1 MFFSTDEIQMIY
13 IRLRRSNHHY
23 LFMKQIKCQI
33 WRRIVHQQISEHCV
47 VANMCFDLLTKNHKL
62 SLVSLAVWLTLV
74 KPIMDRFFHLFIM
87 IIFDSVLCIAFHH
100 SECIV
105 FFCGNIGPKLIAGL
119 LRCDVLVIALSV
131 FCESSRLTT
140 WHFGANL
147 GPLSVSS
154 SSVIVCV
161 STILWAMIAFTGNEI
176 DFGHP
181 DLIKKYFY
189 EKLAQ

>member
-1 MFFSTDEIQMIY
+1 MKY

-74 KPIMDRFFHLFIM
+74 KPIMDILFHFFVMVICH
-87 IIFDSVLCIAFHH
+87 SVLCIAFQN
-100 SECIV
+100 SQCIV
-105 FFCGNIGPKLIAGL
+105 FFCLAKLIAWL

-154 SSVIVCV
+154 SCVIVCI
-161 STILWAMIAFTGNEI
+161 STILWAIIAFRGETGNEI
-176 DFGHP
+176 NFGHP
-181 DLIKKYFY
+181 DMKKHFY
-189 EKLAQ
+189 EELVQ